1 MCLGCGGDEAQRPVH
16 TRQVPYPH
24 ALYGQAAPF
33 RGGWRSSILTP
44 RALLSSV
51 APQGSSSSASLHG
64 FNIRALLG
72 IETSGSASAGAWL
85 GEVLIPVTVTECV
98 LGQAPWYASG
108 VNGVLLVGAGLLC
121 TILTQ
126 GLYTCLLLPSCLVIP
141 SCCSLNWPFSTPC
154 FQYHIE
160 NILDSLPGSTPVP
173 VPSQSLSQP
182 TLPMGYQHSTDAK
195 L

>member
-1 MCLGCGGDEAQRPVH
+1 MPCAHQASPIPPCSVQPGC
-16 TRQVPYPH
+16 T
-24 ALYGQAAPF
+24 LL
-33 RGGWRSSILTP
+33 WRVVFQHLDP
-44 RALLSSV
+44 LRALLSSA
-51 APQGSSSSASLHG
+51 APPGSSSSASLHG
-64 FNIRALLG
+64 FNIRALLRV
-72 IETSGSASAGAWL
+72 ESCTSGSASAGAWL

-98 LGQAPWYASG
+98 LGQAPWYFWE
-108 VNGVLLVGAGLLC
+108 LVRDCIRCQWCPPSGAGLLC

-126 GLYTCLLLPSCLVIP
+126 GLYTCLLLPSCLAIS
-141 SCCSLNWPFSTPC
+141 SCYSLNWPFSTPC

-160 NILDSLPGSTPVP
+160 NILDSLPSSTPLP

>member
-44 RALLSSV
+44 RALLSPV

-72 IETSGSASAGAWL
+72 VETCTSGSASAGTWL

-98 LGQAPWYASG
+98 LGQAPWYFWE
-108 VNGVLLVGAGLLC
+108 LVRDRIRCQWCPPWGAGLLC
-121 TILTQ
+121 TVLTQ

-141 SCCSLNWPFSTPC
+141 SCYSLNWPWVF
-154 FQYHIE
+154 
-160 NILDSLPGSTPVP
+160 NIT
-173 VPSQSLSQP
+173 
-182 TLPMGYQHSTDAK
+182 
-195 L
+195 